1 MHILT
6 FGGWFGSQNLGDS
19 AILIGLKDIIQ
30 NTVPEA
36 ELWALSIDPEYTEK
50 ICGVQSLQLQSP
62 RDLLSHTV
70 RQRYWRIFKES
81 DACILTGGTPIYD
94 YGHLSRIIHLGMPN
108 LQGKEFICFGIGV
121 KPLNS
126 THGRHIVSQLLSQV
140 SLISTRDQPS
150 QQILSSLLERRITLT
165 GDTALFMEPAR
176 RREIE
181 PILDEIGADRPIVAI
196 CPRHLS
202 LEEKQHYHDPLTR
215 QDIGKIRH
223 IQARTADHLNNEGYK
238 VVFIPFHRGGVDN
251 DFIEIT
257 KIRMLMKTQRSTV
270 LKEEVSPQ
278 EMMRLI
284 GSMELVIGLRLHSL
298 VFAAAMG
305 TPFASISYDVKIKGF
320 MEMAGVQ
327 DCLVHLGQGLDKLR
341 YVVDNIRSNR
351 LGYVEILS
359 ESCRSM
365 KKRIWRE
372 AMKMK
377 NLLS

>member
-1 MHILT
+1 
-6 FGGWFGSQNLGDS
+6 
-19 AILIGLKDIIQ
+19 
-30 NTVPEA
+30 
-36 ELWALSIDPEYTEK
+36 
-50 ICGVQSLQLQSP
+50 
-62 RDLLSHTV
+62 
-70 RQRYWRIFKES
+70 
-81 DACILTGGTPIYD
+81 
-94 YGHLSRIIHLGMPN
+94 
-108 LQGKEFICFGIGV
+108 
-121 KPLNS
+121 
-126 THGRHIVSQLLSQV
+126 
-140 SLISTRDQPS
+140 
-150 QQILSSLLERRITLT
+150 
-165 GDTALFMEPAR
+165 MEPAR

>member
-1 MHILT
+1 MNILT

-19 AILIGLKDIIQ
+19 AILIGLKEIIQ

>member
-1 MHILT
+1 MNILT

-19 AILIGLKDIIQ
+19 AILIGLKEIIQ

-50 ICGVQSLQLQSP
+50 TCGIQSIQLQSP
-62 RDLLSHTV
+62 RDLLSHSV
-70 RQRYWRIFKES
+70 RQRYWKIFKES

-108 LQGKEFICFGIGV
+108 LHGKEFICFGIGV

-126 THGRHIVSQLLSQV
+126 THGRHIISQLLKRA
-140 SLISTRDQPS
+140 SLISARDQPS
-150 QQILSSLLERRITLT
+150 KQILTSLLDRRIILT

-176 RREIE
+176 RGEIQS
-181 PILDEIGADRPIVAI
+181 ILDKIGTDRPIVAF
-196 CPRHLS
+196 CPRCLS
-202 LEEKQHYHDPLTR
+202 IEEKQHYHDPLTR

-223 IQARTADHLNNEGYK
+223 ILARTADHVNNEGYN
-238 VVFIPFHRGGVDN
+238 VVFIPFHRDGVDN
-251 DFIEIT
+251 DFTEIE
-257 KIRMLMKTQRSTV
+257 KIRLLMKTKRSMV
-270 LKEEVSPQ
+270 LKGEVSPQ
-278 EMMRLI
+278 VMMRLL

-305 TPFASISYDVKIKGF
+305 TPFASISYDTKIAGF
-320 MEMAGVQ
+320 MELAGMQ
-327 DCLVHLGQGLDKLR
+327 DCLVHLGQGLEKLSN
-341 YVVDNIRSNR
+341 VVDVIRSNR

-359 ESCRSM
+359 ESCGSM

-372 AMKMK
+372 SLKMK

>member
-1 MHILT
+1 MNILT

-19 AILIGLKDIIQ
+19 AILIGLKEIIQ

-126 THGRHIVSQLLSQV
+126 THGRHIVSQLLNQA

-150 QQILSSLLERRITLT
+150 QQILSNLLDRRISVT

-176 RREIE
+176 RGKIE
-181 PILDEIGADRPIVAI
+181 PILDEIGTDRPIVAI

-202 LEEKQHYHDPLTR
+202 LEERQHYHNPLTK

-223 IQARTADHLNNEGYK
+223 IQARTTDHLNNEGYN
-238 VVFIPFHRGGVDN
+238 VVFIPFHRVGVDN
-251 DFIEIT
+251 DFTEIE
-257 KIRMLMKTQRSTV
+257 KIRMLMKTSSSLV

-278 EMMRLI
+278 EMMRLL
-284 GSMELVIGLRLHSL
+284 GSMELVMGLRLHSL

-305 TPFASISYDVKIKGF
+305 TPFASISYDMKIRGF

-327 DCLVHLGQGLDKLR
+327 DCLVNLSQGLEKLSN
-341 YVVDNIRSNR
+341 VVDNIRSNR
-351 LGYVEILS
+351 LGYSEILS
-359 ESCRSM
+359 ESCGSM

-372 AMKMK
+372 ALKMK

>member
-19 AILIGLKDIIQ
+19 AILIGLKEIIQ